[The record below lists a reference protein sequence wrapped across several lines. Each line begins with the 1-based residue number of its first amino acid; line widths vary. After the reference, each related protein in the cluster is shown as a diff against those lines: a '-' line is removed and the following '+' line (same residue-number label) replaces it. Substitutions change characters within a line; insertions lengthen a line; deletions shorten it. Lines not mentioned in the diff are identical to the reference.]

1 MLCEVS
7 TIVIEIDVW
16 PLVKFVDLFFVIV
29 LPCTVAYDN
38 GQSTIFLSLLQEQE
52 FMFPVILLK
61 VRIVLAYLK
70 YQ

>member
-7 TIVIEIDVW
+7 TIVIEIDAW
-16 PLVKFVDLFFVIV
+16 PLVKFVPIS
-29 LPCTVAYDN
+29 CTVAYDN